1 MPATIDLTSDELLT
15 TTRAVRK
22 RLDFDRPVDLELV
35 KECLQLGLQAPSGSN
50 AQGWNF
56 MVVTDADKKK
66 AIGELYKDVFFNT
79 YAPTPGSVHSRAKEA
94 PESEQKIAIAVRES
108 ADHLANNMARVPV
121 MVIPCVMG
129 RLNLVPQENATLA
142 WTGSLGSIFPAMW
155 SFMLAARTRGLGTC
169 WTSLHLFK
177 EQEVADI
184 LGIPYDEVTQ
194 TALISVG
201 HTIGDKFKATTR
213 RPLGNALHVD
223 SW

>member
-1 MPATIDLTSDELLT
+1 MPATIELTTDELLT

-50 AQGWNF
+50 AQGWSF

-66 AIGELYKDVFFNT
+66 AIGELYKDVFFNW
-79 YAPTPGSVHSRAKEA
+79 YAKQPTSVYGLAETA
-94 PESEQKIAIAVRES
+94 PESEKKIANAVKDS
-108 ADHLANNMARVPV
+108 AAHLAENMGRVPV
-121 MVIPCVMG
+121 MVIPCVNG
-129 RLNLVPQENATLA
+129 RLNLVPPEMSTLA
-142 WTGSLGSIFPAMW
+142 WTGSMGSIFPAMW
-155 SFMLAARTRGLGTC
+155 SFMLAARSRGLGTC
-169 WTSLHLFK
+169 WTSLHLRK
-177 EQEVADI
+177 EEEVAEI